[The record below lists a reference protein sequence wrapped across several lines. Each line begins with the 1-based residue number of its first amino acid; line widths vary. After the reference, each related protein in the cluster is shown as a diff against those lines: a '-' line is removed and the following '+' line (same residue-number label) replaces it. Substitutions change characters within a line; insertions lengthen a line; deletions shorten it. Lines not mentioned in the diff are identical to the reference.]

1 MVYIFKFLSINVPC
15 PIGHIMLF
23 LLFISAAII
32 YAVFVAFY
40 SSGCSNPD
48 QKPNIRISTQSKNV

>member
-1 MVYIFKFLSINVPC
+1 MVYIFKFLSINMPY
-15 PIGHIMLF
+15 PIEHIMLF

-40 SSGCSNPD
+40 SSGWAIL
-48 QKPNIRISTQSKNV
+48 IRNQI